1 MLRDYARRLARWLTG
16 RRPPPDDP
24 YSSVRQPVRRG
35 PPSLNASVALDEP
48 RPWRNT
54 NLFGLWRSRR

>member
-16 RRPPPDDP
+16 RRQPPDDP
-24 YSSVRQPVRRG
+24 YSSVRQPVRRS

-48 RPWRNT
+48 RRLVNT
-54 NLFGLWRSRR
+54 SFFGLWRSRK